1 MYNATWFHKRKNNRE
16 VLTCAQRLAQDIYLL
31 NAQTLVV
38 GRRVGERDKEITD
51 PGRGS
56 GARLPCHVSHLE
68 GQPPEL
74 CSLGWTP
81 EKECSPTRVG
91 QGPRIKPLNCT
102 KRI

>member
-1 MYNATWFHKRKNNRE
+1 MLHGFHKRKNNRE

-38 GRRVGERDKEITD
+38 GRRVGERDKEITE

-56 GARLPCHVSHLE
+56 GARLPCPVSRLE
-68 GQPPEL
+68 AQPPEL
-74 CSLGWTP
+74 CFLGWTP

-102 KRI
+102 KCI